1 MANLFNQTSSIIDNQ
16 ELFFKLYNAKDEEDL
31 LNIIDLNPTIF
42 DDSNWKPLGGN
53 FSNYG
58 VVKNQQSSPIAALI
72 EKVTNAIDALLTKE
86 CILSGIDPKSDTAPK
101 SMDEAIQK
109 FYPENNWD
117 LSSFRKEQA
126 ENIQIIAN
134 GKGPRNQK
142 KPISNISR
150 SL

>member
-1 MANLFNQTSSIIDNQ
+1 MADLFTQPSAKIDNQ
-16 ELFFKLYNAKDEEDL
+16 VLFFKLYNSKDEDDL
-31 LNIIDLNPTIF
+31 LDIINTYSIIF

-86 CILSGIDPKSDTAPK
+86 CILSGIDPKSDTAPN

-126 ENIQIIAN
+126 EKVLAADL
-134 GKGPRNQK
+134 
-142 KPISNISR
+142 S
-150 SL
+150 